1 MIIINSRPFTVIS
14 KSINDYF
21 ALLVIH
27 YLNTYLYIHLLLCR
41 RQIFVEKL
49 KILIF
54 ILHICT
60 QACMHMYI
68 YRHVHTYIHIDMLSL
83 YTCS

>member
-14 KSINDYF
+14 KSINDCF

-49 KILIF
+49 KIFIF
-54 ILHICT
+54 ILHIYT
-60 QACMHMYI
+60 NMHA
-68 YRHVHTYIHIDMLSL
+68 HVYLQTCTYIHIDMLSL